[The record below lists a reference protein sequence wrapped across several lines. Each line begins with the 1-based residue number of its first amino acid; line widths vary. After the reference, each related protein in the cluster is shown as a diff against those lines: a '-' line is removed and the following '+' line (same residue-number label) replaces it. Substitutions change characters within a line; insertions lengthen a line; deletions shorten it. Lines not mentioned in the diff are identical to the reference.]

1 MGSDTLFRAALGDRW
16 PELHP
21 AVQGLHVGGPE
32 VSFMGQA
39 TIERGEGLVAD
50 LVCWAFGFPPT
61 SKNIAVQVTKV
72 RRQTHEQWSRRFGD
86 HLFRSI
92 CLPSDRQYHVRER
105 VGLMTF
111 EQELSLAKGGIQ
123 LIPRR
128 GWCLGLPLPFALLPA
143 VDAYEGI
150 DNGRF
155 TFDIQL
161 AMPTWLPVGDQLLV
175 HYKGWLVPDDASST
189 SSLSPSSN

>member
-1 MGSDTLFRAALGDRW
+1 MGSHTLFRAALGDRW

-32 VSFMGQA
+32 VSFIGQA
-39 TIERGEGLVAD
+39 TIERGEGLIAD
-50 LVCWAFGFPPT
+50 FVCWAFGFPPA
-61 SKNIAVQVTKV
+61 SKNIEVQVTKV
-72 RRQTHEQWSRRFGD
+72 RRETHEQWSRRFGD

-92 CLPSDRQYHVRER
+92 CLPSHRPYHVRER
-105 VGLMTF
+105 VGVMTF
-111 EQELSLAKGGIQ
+111 EQELSPAKGGIQ

-128 GWCLGLPLPFALLPA
+128 GWCLGLPLPFALLPS

-155 TFDIQL
+155 TFDIRL
-161 AMPTWLPVGDQLLV
+161 AMPTWVPGDNQLLV
-175 HYKGWLVPDDASST
+175 HYKGWLVPEDELSASS
-189 SSLSPSSN
+189 SSPSAN